1 MAEWISGSR
10 SLREALNR
18 FIGFEFIIYVGSR
31 KERWYLVVV
40 FGGGIW
46 WWYLVVV
53 FPSLQRRGGRAI
65 KKCCEA
71 SFERR
76 GRGGQFGATFSVSDH
91 PVCAASER
99 ELFLSGAATPPV
111 PGGEYSS
118 LTFTITPSPSPSHHH
133 PLTIT
138 LSPSPSPSQYST

>member
-1 MAEWISGSR
+1 M
-10 SLREALNR
+10 
-18 FIGFEFIIYVGSR
+18 VGAYSPPGT
-31 KERWYLVVV
+31 
-40 FGGGIW
+40 GGVDAPPI
-46 WWYLVVV
+46 
-53 FPSLQRRGGRAI
+53 
-65 KKCCEA
+65 KCCEA

-133 PLTIT
+133 PHPLNIQ
-138 LSPSPSPSQYST
+138 LNRCGL